1 MPPGYLVGRVSVP
14 PVALALPYPAHTVM
28 SRRKRWILGGLGV
41 AVAVL
46 AIAAFQFETRYEMG
60 QVSFP
65 WQKERRRLIAARAMF
80 ETLEQMG
87 TGGFVANYRFAK
99 TEEAAAE
106 IERHRKQTQETCG
119 QIATAWRDYVVR
131 CLEPKPADR
140 ERISA
145 EMTALVGKATNARIS
160 GCSGQDDGDPG
171 SEEDR
176 AACLRFFA
184 SGSCEIFDY
193 GRDELALGLVWLRAM
208 RPAKPQPHIEACP
221 FIFY

>member
-1 MPPGYLVGRVSVP
+1 MFRRVRT
-14 PVALALPYPAHTVM
+14 AMAQ
-28 SRRKRWILGGLGV
+28 RKKWILGGLAVGV
-41 AVAVL
+41 VAL

-60 QVSFP
+60 QVSLP

-80 ETLEQMG
+80 EGLEQMG
-87 TGGFVANYRFAK
+87 TSGFFANYRFAK

-106 IERHRKQTQETCG
+106 IEQHRKQTQETCG

-131 CLEPKPADR
+131 CLEVKPADR
-140 ERISA
+140 ERIGD
-145 EMTALVGKATNARIS
+145 EMTALARKATSARVS
-160 GCSGQDDGDPG
+160 GCSGQDDGEPG

-208 RPAKPQPHIEACP
+208 RPTKPQPHMEACP